1 MPQLTD
7 RKNRQQTW
15 LSNPQSDHRVHFYQ
29 MENDLIDSL
38 GEYVSTG
45 LDKKETC
52 IVMAKPATIIK
63 LNKKLRAG
71 GVNLSAVLSSG
82 QYIAYD
88 ADDLLA
94 QFMRQGVPDLEEFSH
109 TLGRVMSLATGR
121 GQPIRAYGEMVAILL
136 EQRNM
141 SGLMELENYWN
152 DLIQSHVFSLYCA
165 YPESPLLDN
174 PKYKHMF
181 SDICGCHHAENLP
194 AN

>member
-94 QFMRQGVPDLEEFSH
+94 QFMRQGVPDLEEFS
-109 TLGRVMSLATGR
+109 L
-121 GQPIRAYGEMVAILL
+121 VAISVADGS
-136 EQRNM
+136 M
-141 SGLMELENYWN
+141 SPIGSKRWRWPGKT
-152 DLIQSHVFSLYCA
+152 SKC
-165 YPESPLLDN
+165 PESRPTLASLQ
-174 PKYKHMF
+174 PRRVR
-181 SDICGCHHAENLP
+181 SAEAGSGCRA
-194 AN
+194 